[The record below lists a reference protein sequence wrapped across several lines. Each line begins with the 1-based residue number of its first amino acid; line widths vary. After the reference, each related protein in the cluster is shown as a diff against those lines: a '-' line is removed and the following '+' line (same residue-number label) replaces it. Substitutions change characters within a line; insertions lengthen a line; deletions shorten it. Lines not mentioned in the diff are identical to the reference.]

1 MSDIG
6 SFASTKDNCWQS
18 YSYEDMKDIEIDG
31 S

>member
-6 SFASTKDNCWQS
+6 SFASTKDNYWQS
-18 YSYEDMKDIEIDG
+18 YSYKDMKTIEIDG